1 MKKLSIAFAL
11 LLALALSSTAVFAAD
26 NSGKLNLNVAT
37 VEQLEAI
44 DGISHEL
51 AEEIVNTRTENG
63 EFVDMSELLDIDGV
77 DNALLR
83 KLEKVIYI
91 EPASDCNC

>member
-1 MKKLSIAFAL
+1 MKKICLILAFV
-11 LLALALSSTAVFAAD
+11 LALALSAQASFAAD

-51 AEEIVNTRTENG
+51 AEEIVKARTENG

>member
-1 MKKLSIAFAL
+1 MKKICLVLAFV
-11 LLALALSSTAVFAAD
+11 LALFLSVQAAHAGD
-26 NSGKLNLNVAT
+26 NSGKLNLNKAT

-51 AEEIVNTRTENG
+51 AEKIVELRKENG
-63 EFVDMSELLDIDGV
+63 EFVDMSELLDIEGV

-83 KLEKVIYI
+83 KLEKVIFI

>member
-1 MKKLSIAFAL
+1 MKKICLILAFV
-11 LLALALSSTAVFAAD
+11 LALALSAQASFAAD

-51 AEEIVNTRTENG
+51 AEEIVKTRTDNG

>member
-1 MKKLSIAFAL
+1 MKKICIAFAL
-11 LLALALSSTAVFAAD
+11 LLALALSATTVFAGD

-51 AEEIVNTRTENG
+51 AEEIVKIRTENG